1 MKVVKGILIA
11 LFVFLILFNIVLTI
25 IAGAT
30 FHKMSIAV
38 LLTLIMIFIYKKRI
52 SWMIAVCL
60 FTYGIF
66 YFLFSSIYKSAPGAI
81 EFTSTLNIFLFG
93 GYTGNPLRYVIYLFP
108 FLFYAVSL
116 IVFLTKPVR
125 KHYHITA

>member
-1 MKVVKGILIA
+1 MKLVKGILIA

-60 FTYGIF
+60 FIYGIF
-66 YFLFSSIYKSAPGAI
+66 YFLFISTYKSAPGAL
-81 EFTSTLNIFLFG
+81 EFTSTLNTFLFG

-125 KHYHITA
+125 KQYHITA